1 MRKVIFVIVAMAA
14 AAAVLAAPATS
25 SAGMEK
31 IEACSVKL
39 PWLPSFTFNIQ
50 AKAQINA
57 DGHVVWI
64 CKGDL
69 PADVTPPETAVV
81 DDSLTFYFLGG
92 SAPSHLVITPSGHVT
107 LTMHYN
113 PHA

>member
-14 AAAVLAAPATS
+14 VLLAAPATS
-25 SAGMEK
+25 GAGMEK

-39 PWLPSFTFNIQ
+39 PWLPSYTFNIQ
-50 AKAQINA
+50 GKTQTNA

-92 SAPSHLVITPSGHVT
+92 SAPSHLVIT
-107 LTMHYN
+107 
-113 PHA
+113 